1 MEGIFEGMKK
11 GTIAAIT
18 TAILL
23 IAGLIGLT
31 GCLTVSWQADRAASE
46 EKNTQ
51 AGQDVDALL
60 QELSALQEGVSGSA
74 ESESPTADRDTPG
87 SEASAVSAESN
98 ASAQEYEKS
107 SDSQLSEEDSCST
120 VLLHREEETDRES
133 ETEPDTEWVLELLAI
148 EDTPAIWVGDSR
160 TVGMQKAL
168 GTYSDDVF
176 IGAAGEGYSWL
187 SETGIP
193 FLRSAISDYPTRPV
207 IFNMGV
213 NDYENLYNYMVLY
226 AEVTAEYADT
236 VFYFLSVNPVDDEAG
251 LYVTN
256 ADIEDFNSH
265 LKNTYPDTY
274 LDSYSYLLE
283 SGTETIDGIHY
294 SEEAYRQIYLFVKD
308 ALKSEA

>member
-1 MEGIFEGMKK
+1 MKK
-11 GTIAAIT
+11 GTIAAIA

-23 IAGLIGLT
+23 IVGLIGL
-31 GCLTVSWQADRAASE
+31 GLFLTLTWQADLNASKE
-46 EKNTQ
+46 ESAQ
-51 AGQDVDALL
+51 AEQDADALL
-60 QELSALQEGVSGSA
+60 QELSGIRKGESA
-74 ESESPTADRDTPG
+74 SDESESPISDRDNTAA
-87 SEASAVSAESN
+87 EDTTLAAESN
-98 ASAQEYEKS
+98 SSDQSYDAG
-107 SDSQLSEEDSCST
+107 SDSQFAEEDSYRT
-120 VLLHREEETDRES
+120 ALINHDEETDSES

-148 EDTPAIWVGDSR
+148 EDTPVIWVGDSR

-168 GTYSDDVF
+168 GTHTDDLF
-176 IGAAGEGYSWL
+176 IGAAGKGYSWL

-193 FLRSAISDYPTRPV
+193 FLKSAISDYPDRPV

-226 AEVTAEYADT
+226 AEVTAEYSGT

-256 ADIEDFNSH
+256 ANIEDFNTH
-265 LKNTYPDTY
+265 LENAYPDTY

-294 SEEAYRQIYLFVKD
+294 SEEAYRQIYLFVKN
-308 ALKSEA
+308 ALKSEV

>member
-1 MEGIFEGMKK
+1 MKK
-11 GTIAAIT
+11 GTIAAIA

-23 IAGLIGLT
+23 IVGLIGL
-31 GCLTVSWQADRAASE
+31 GLFLTLTWQTDLTASKE
-46 EKNTQ
+46 ESAQ
-51 AGQDVDALL
+51 AEQDADALL
-60 QELSALQEGVSGSA
+60 QELSDIRNGTENPDEKESLDKTTAESSGSQTEYAAPADYTDAMPDGTALTDHEAGA
-74 ESESPTADRDTPG
+74 E
-87 SEASAVSAESN
+87 N
-98 ASAQEYEKS
+98 
-107 SDSQLSEEDSCST
+107 
-120 VLLHREEETDRES
+120 ES

-148 EDTPAIWVGDSR
+148 EDTPVIWVGDSR

-168 GTYSDDVF
+168 GTHTDDLF

-193 FLRSAISDYPTRPV
+193 FLKSAISDYPDRPV

-256 ADIEDFNSH
+256 ANIEDFNAH
-265 LKNTYPDTY
+265 LESTYPDTY
-274 LDSYSYLLE
+274 LDSYNYLLE
-283 SGTETIDGIHY
+283 SGTETVDGIHY
-294 SEEAYRQIYLFVKD
+294 SEEAYRQIYLFVKN
-308 ALKSEA
+308 ALISEV

>member
-1 MEGIFEGMKK
+1 MKK

-23 IAGLIGLT
+23 IAGLMILAGY
-31 GCLTVSWQADRAASE
+31 LTVRWQRDPMASQEESMQVEADA
-46 EKNTQ
+46 
-51 AGQDVDALL
+51 VL
-60 QELSALQEGVSGSA
+60 QELSELQNGTEPQDGN
-74 ESESPTADRDTPG
+74 ESPDKIAT
-87 SEASAVSAESN
+87 E
-98 ASAQEYEKS
+98 S
-107 SDSQLSEEDSCST
+107 SDSQTEEDT
-120 VLLHREEETDRES
+120 AAPAEYADANPDGTTLTDHVTGAENES

-148 EDTPAIWVGDSR
+148 EDTPVIWVGDSR

-168 GTYSDDVF
+168 GSYSDDVF

-193 FLRSAISDYPTRPV
+193 FLKSAISDYPTRPV

-236 VFYFLSVNPVDDEAG
+236 VFYFLSVNPVDDEAE

-256 ADIEDFNSH
+256 ADIEDFNTR
-265 LKNTYPDTY
+265 LKTTYPDTY
-274 LDSYSYLLE
+274 LDSYNFLLE

-308 ALKSEA
+308 ALSLFSIS